1 MKRIIK
7 LVSDYLLQIC
17 VTLAVLGVLI
27 LFRLPI
33 ERMSIVPHI
42 ITYASCNLALIGFIF
57 SLLLGLKGGYIY
69 KQLTKKYKDTAQRIY
84 WRVFYI
90 SCASSAAAL
99 ISIAIIVVEEWVKWA
114 KYVCAGIL
122 LFVFLYMVLG
132 TISVLGILIQLMIDE
147 FPKMKDNGHI

>member
-1 MKRIIK
+1 MKKVIE
-7 LVSDYLLQIC
+7 LVSDYLLIIC
-17 VTLAVLGVLI
+17 VTLVVLGVPI

-69 KQLTKKYKDTAQRIY
+69 DQLTKKYAGIARKMY
-84 WRVFYI
+84 WRIFYI

-99 ISIAIIVVEEWVKWA
+99 ISIAIITVEEWVQWA
-114 KYVCAGIL
+114 KYICAGIL

-132 TISVLGILIQLMIDE
+132 TMSILGILIQLMIDE
-147 FPKMKDNGHI
+147 FPKKKNNGHI